1 MLPISARM
9 FDTDEGRRLAAL
21 YALDLLDTPP
31 EAEFD
36 AVVKLA
42 AHLLGKQTAVLSLID
57 QDRHWIKA
65 RSDTASGESSGLH
78 ILCEELIRGQEIT
91 VIEDAAADPR
101 FHGDPLV
108 MEDGIRFYAGV
119 PLYAPGADGSVQAV
133 GTLCV
138 ADPQPGRLNVDQ
150 ILALRNLAKLA
161 QSLLAARLAA
171 RSALD
176 LASLARQQAAD
187 LLRKDQ
193 TFRQAER
200 MAKIGSWRYLPAT
213 DEIQWSDGVFHIHGL
228 AVGNRAAIDRLL
240 ARYPVNLRRL
250 IYRTSR
256 RSLRTGEP
264 FQIEVD
270 FIDAKGDR
278 RRICAIGAPEITD
291 GGAVALIGLLQDI
304 TDRHRMEER
313 LRRSADCDDLTG
325 IANRAA
331 FDRVVSTAIAKPL
344 SERRPLMLAIVDLD
358 CFKEVNDTLGH
369 RAGDDV
375 LRAVGRRLRD
385 PWLRGSYAAR
395 IGGDEFALIVE
406 HPGLIADPVAFTH
419 RLQHEL
425 CVPVTAGSMTI
436 ATSGTVG
443 TAMLT
448 GHDNVRDFVHAA
460 DTQLYTAKRLRIGN
474 RRRTDRDSGP
484 PPRGIAAE

>member
-36 AVVKLA
+36 AVVTLA
-42 AHLLGKQTAVLSLID
+42 AQLLGKKTAILSLID

-65 RSDTASGESSGLH
+65 RNDAPSAASSGLH
-78 ILCEELIRGQEIT
+78 ILCEELIRGQEVT

-101 FHGDPLV
+101 YCTDPVVLA
-108 MEDGIRFYAGV
+108 DGIRFYAGV
-119 PLYAPGADGSVQAV
+119 PLYAPGADGSVQPV

-138 ADPQPGRLNVDQ
+138 ADPRPGRLDVDE

-176 LASLARQQAAD
+176 VASLAKQQAAN
-187 LLRKDQ
+187 LMRNQQ

-213 DEIQWSDGVFHIHGL
+213 QDLQWSEGVFHIHGL
-228 AVGNRAAIDRLL
+228 PAGDGTGITLLL
-240 ARYPVNLRRL
+240 ARYPLDLRRL
-250 IYRTSR
+250 IYRASR
-256 RSLRTGEP
+256 ASLRTGEP
-264 FQIEVD
+264 FEIEVD
-270 FIDAKGDR
+270 STDSGGDC
-278 RRICAIGAPEITD
+278 RRIRAIGAPEITD
-291 GGAVALIGLLQDI
+291 GGEIALIGLLQDI
-304 TDRHRMEER
+304 TDWHRMEER
-313 LRRSADCDDLTG
+313 LRRSADRDDLTG

-331 FDRVVSTAIAKPL
+331 FDRVLGAAITKPL
-344 SERRPLMLAIVDLD
+344 SDRRPLMLAIVDLD
-358 CFKEVNDTLGH
+358 GFKEVNDTLGH

-395 IGGDEFALIVE
+395 VGGDEFALIVE
-406 HPGLIADPVAFTH
+406 HPGLIEDPAAFAH
-419 RLQHEL
+419 RLEHEL
-425 CVPVTAGSMTI
+425 CVPVTAGSLTI

-448 GHDNVRDFVHAA
+448 DHDNVGDFVHAA
-460 DTQLYTAKRLRIGN
+460 DTQLYAAKRRRIGN
-474 RRRTDRDSGP
+474 RRRTDRHSGP
-484 PPRGIAAE
+484 PPREMAAE